1 MKQHVNWQ
9 DKPEVIEMCLK
20 CEKRECEGECFEIQ
34 NKIRELQG
42 LPPLIREEK
51 APIEDNGERISGSLG
66 RDRKLTLDGVTLTLE
81 EWAQRQGMSF
91 NALYQRLRRG
101 LSIKRSLG
109 MENAGKS
116 KSTGVLRIEW
126 RGEID
131 TITGWAKKT
140 GINRGTIYIRLTQGL
155 SADEIF
161 KQPRQRR
168 KREA

>member
-1 MKQHVNWQ
+1 MKQHINWQ

-20 CEKRECEGECFEIQ
+20 CEKRECEGECFEVK

-42 LPPLIREEK
+42 LPLLIRAEE
-51 APIEDNGERISGSLG
+51 APIEDNGEKVSGSLR
-66 RDRKLTLDGVTLTLE
+66 RDRKLTFEGVTLTLE
-81 EWAQRQGMSF
+81 EWAQRQGLSF
-91 NALYQRLRRG
+91 NALYQRLRKG
-101 LSIKRSLG
+101 WSIKKSLG
-109 MENAGKS
+109 MENTKKAKEAGI
-116 KSTGVLRIEW
+116 LRIEW

-140 GINRGTIYIRLTQGL
+140 GINRGTIYLRLTQGL

-161 KQPRQRR
+161 IQPRQRK